1 MRATDE
7 DTLLDRV
14 RDRQTAIYKLD
25 TFDHSLIMDLLVS
38 SKLSRV
44 GVRRLG
50 ARTAIMNEPYVQ
62 RRAAQ
67 PYKRYEGAPLI
78 DLNDYAGIELD
89 KGLSRLARERRS
101 SKAFTGEKLSLAH
114 LAAIL
119 ANSYGLQRKEVL
131 HQAKVPW
138 RFRPVPSPGGLFATE
153 VYVVLINSDA
163 QPGLYH
169 YRPDL
174 HALELLKTGD
184 FSRFVGESCGVEPYV
199 DSANKLGGL
208 LIFTSLIERMAI
220 KYGERTY
227 KFMMIE
233 TGLVAQQFSLA
244 IESLDLGSCM
254 LGGYFDDEVHDFLE
268 VDGVLESVQNVMV
281 VGHKT
286 LEG

>member
-1 MRATDE
+1 M
-7 DTLLDRV
+7 
-14 RDRQTAIYKLD
+14 
-25 TFDHSLIMDLLVS
+25 
-38 SKLSRV
+38 
-44 GVRRLG
+44 
-50 ARTAIMNEPYVQ
+50 
-62 RRAAQ
+62 
-67 PYKRYEGAPLI
+67 
-78 DLNDYAGIELD
+78 
-89 KGLSRLARERRS
+89 
-101 SKAFTGEKLSLAH
+101 
-114 LAAIL
+114 
-119 ANSYGLQRKEVL
+119 
-131 HQAKVPW
+131 
-138 RFRPVPSPGGLFATE
+138 
-153 VYVVLINSDA
+153 
-163 QPGLYH
+163 
-169 YRPDL
+169 
-174 HALELLKTGD
+174 
-184 FSRFVGESCGVEPYV
+184 EPYV